1 MSPYL
6 KYDGKMK
13 KNTTIFEEA
22 KTLKKKYGKEKAIEV
37 LQKKKMSHIKKN
49 GRRKFKEFAYDSIIQ
64 KLRAGQIWKM
74 CSKA

>member
-49 GRRKFKEFAYDSIIQ
+49 GRSKFKEFVQRRFYGPLFNSVMI
-64 KLRAGQIWKM
+64 
-74 CSKA
+74 